1 MNSLAHEL
9 PTRTPATP
17 RRAAFTLLVA
27 ALEALHLGWEHTH
40 GGIVSHHLLN
50 DPTLPAIWNGWGL
63 VLLPALAWIASRRL
77 FGPDGRRRRPEP
89 RVVAG
94 LLAAAVAGLALSAA
108 FLAGREDLAG
118 ATLLLT
124 ALAALAVRA
133 YRVEYL
139 LGFAL
144 GMTWTFGGILPV
156 LIGGVLALASA
167 AAAFVL
173 RPGLTRLMRALR
185 R

>member
-1 MNSLAHEL
+1 MHSVAHEL

-17 RRAAFTLLVA
+17 RRAGFTLLVA
-27 ALEALHLGWEHTH
+27 ALEAVHLGWEHTH

-63 VLLPALAWIASRRL
+63 VLLPALAWMASRRL
-77 FGPDGRRRRPEP
+77 FGPNGRRGPDGR
-89 RVVAG
+89 VAAG
-94 LLAAAVAGLALSAA
+94 LLGAALAGLALSAA

-118 ATLLLT
+118 GVLVAT
-124 ALAALAVRA
+124 AIAALVVRA

-144 GMTWTFGGILPV
+144 GMTYTFGGILPV
-156 LIGGVLALASA
+156 LIGSILALVSA
-167 AAAFVL
+167 ASAFVL
-173 RPGLTRLMRALR
+173 RPGLTRVWRMLR